1 MHLLVSAIFAIH
13 CEVLRFLR
21 ITAVLPQFIPLTL
34 VIWVISL
41 CGRLTLQNSPE
52 LLRAVFPKSKK
63 FCCVLQLHHM
73 SIIVVFTTAIR
84 KNPSCHNPGQLLMAV
99 FVVSLR
105 KTPLIGDSAAFLSLK
120 VVLP

>member
-21 ITAVLPQFIPLTL
+21 ITAILPQFIPITL

-41 CGRLTLQNSPE
+41 CGRLLLQNFPE
-52 LLRAVFPKSKK
+52 LLCAIFPKSKEL
-63 FCCVLQLHHM
+63 CRMLQLHHM

-84 KNPSCHNPGQLLMAV
+84 KNPPYHNPGQLLMAV
-99 FVVSLR
+99 FAVSLR
-105 KTPLIGDSAAFLSLK
+105 KTPLIGDSAASLSLK